1 MSEYKDLLLFESIC
15 HTYGLDNPQEKAEL
29 MLRVLKTR
37 QQIVSQVPDAENLY
51 KEMQKATFELP
62 RFKGDA
68 ELFFQIYSSL
78 VKIDAHGILFF
89 LTKVNLYDRGHLSAP
104 DIIVKKFGEYITNE
118 TKTIFIPECE
128 SYGMALLDEIET
140 HPDVSFTLSTRNEYW
155 KELLSFVYSEYE
167 NVSLVFADIY
177 RDGFSNE
184 RYDLIL
190 TIPVFGSRSLAEGQ
204 DFICKDSEMIAVQNL
219 LYHVNLDGHLIIV
232 LPAKILFVG
241 GNVAALRDYIE
252 KNYQIKEISAL
263 PAGLFSPYTSIK
275 TFLFDF
281 SNGSTEEV
289 MIRKYE
295 LDRPARKTITPTALI
310 LAKEE
315 MLFPDEFADLNG
327 WNIEM
332 ALENQDDDLLSYN
345 NSSTKKALLSD
356 IATMFRG
363 KAVNEKTEG
372 GSIGVINISNLS
384 DAGIDYTNL
393 EMLDEEERKVAR
405 YALEDGDVLIT
416 ARGTTIK
423 VAVFEKQAMTCI
435 PSANFNVVRPGSRLR
450 GMFLKIFLESPVGI
464 KLLKSLQRGFAVM
477 NINYKDLGDLEIP
490 LLPLETQDMLIQEY
504 NDGLRLYK
512 KTIAA
517 AEEGWRGVQQDIQS
531 KLF

>member
-37 QQIVSQVPDAENLY
+37 QQIGSQVPDAENLY
-51 KEMQKATFELP
+51 NEMQKATFELP

-204 DFICKDSEMIAVQNL
+204 DFICKDSEMIALQNL

-345 NSSTKKALLSD
+345 NSSTKKAP
-356 IATMFRG
+356 R
-363 KAVNEKTEG
+363 EG
-372 GSIGVINISNLS
+372 
-384 DAGIDYTNL
+384 
-393 EMLDEEERKVAR
+393 RKR
-405 YALEDGDVLIT
+405 
-416 ARGTTIK
+416 K
-423 VAVFEKQAMTCI
+423 
-435 PSANFNVVRPGSRLR
+435 N
-450 GMFLKIFLESPVGI
+450 
-464 KLLKSLQRGFAVM
+464 
-477 NINYKDLGDLEIP
+477 
-490 LLPLETQDMLIQEY
+490 
-504 NDGLRLYK
+504 
-512 KTIAA
+512 
-517 AEEGWRGVQQDIQS
+517 
-531 KLF
+531 